1 MKIAQIT
8 HNYLP
13 HIGGIEQYVFR
24 LSETIEGYGWH
35 SVILTTDQATPRE
48 NRQKNAVYFP
58 VLVSCMRNP
67 LSLQYA
73 KAMRRHSYDIM
84 HLHSMW
90 FLPSL
95 FAAIFKGNA
104 KIVTT
109 VHGVFPDSSSLAQ
122 RFGLYVYRPFAGFVL
137 KRSDQIVVLSDS
149 EKEKLLRLF
158 NVPAAKV
165 RVISNGICL
174 EDSCIEDK
182 QTTVLFTGRINA
194 DKNPEMLIQAAAIL
208 HQKIPELKIC
218 FAGPVNKDYLKQ
230 LVKLSESF
238 GIEKIVS
245 FVGPFNQTIPDER
258 KQLMDLYRQAACFV
272 ALGSWEGLPTRLLE
286 AMQFATP
293 CVTFASGGSSQ
304 LIIDNENGLVIER
317 LDAGLLADALQK
329 LFCDR
334 QLAARL
340 GKNARKTVVN
350 DYNWA
355 KIGSQLIELY
365 KAL

>member
-182 QTTVLFTGRINA
+182 QTTVLFTGRINEC
-194 DKNPEMLIQAAAIL
+194 P
-208 HQKIPELKIC
+208 
-218 FAGPVNKDYLKQ
+218 
-230 LVKLSESF
+230 
-238 GIEKIVS
+238 GITEI
-245 FVGPFNQTIPDER
+245 
-258 KQLMDLYRQAACFV
+258 
-272 ALGSWEGLPTRLLE
+272 
-286 AMQFATP
+286 
-293 CVTFASGGSSQ
+293 
-304 LIIDNENGLVIER
+304 
-317 LDAGLLADALQK
+317 
-329 LFCDR
+329 
-334 QLAARL
+334 
-340 GKNARKTVVN
+340 
-350 DYNWA
+350 
-355 KIGSQLIELY
+355 
-365 KAL
+365 